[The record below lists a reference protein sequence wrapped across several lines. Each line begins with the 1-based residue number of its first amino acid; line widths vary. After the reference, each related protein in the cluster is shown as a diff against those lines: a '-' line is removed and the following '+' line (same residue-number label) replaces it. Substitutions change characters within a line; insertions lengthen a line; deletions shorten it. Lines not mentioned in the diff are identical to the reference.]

1 MTPVSPTPGNLRHFR
16 RETFRH
22 SPLLV
27 HYELTRA
34 VGQPGL
40 RTPSEAT
47 PTPHQEELTSER
59 SRQLIGEIRT
69 FPSPPMLVFVGGD
82 PFRRPDLP
90 DLVQYSTRNGLPTGL
105 RLVATSLVTRSALV
119 DLHERGL
126 GRVGIALDGATA
138 EVHDAIHGVSGSHA
152 RTLQII
158 RWLTDLGLS
167 VQINTTL
174 SKTNLHQLDGLAD
187 LLARLGIDTWLV
199 YFMVP
204 NDPAL
209 IAQRIPAE
217 RIEEV
222 FGKLWQHAQRQPY
235 AIKTA
240 EAPHYRRFVQR
251 IVETET
257 GEPPTPERTLA
268 RYGSQIGTND
278 GNGLLFITH
287 TGQICPSAYLPIVCG
302 RFPFDSV
309 VKTYQQH
316 ELFKALR
323 DENRLGGKCGHC
335 TYRFLCGGSRARA
348 YALTGDPLAAEP
360 DCLGNFP
367 EHHDPN
373 MPV

>member
-22 SPLLV
+22 SPLLA

-222 FGKLWQHAQRQPY
+222 FG
-235 AIKTA
+235 
-240 EAPHYRRFVQR
+240 
-251 IVETET
+251 
-257 GEPPTPERTLA
+257 
-268 RYGSQIGTND
+268 
-278 GNGLLFITH
+278 
-287 TGQICPSAYLPIVCG
+287 
-302 RFPFDSV
+302 
-309 VKTYQQH
+309 
-316 ELFKALR
+316 
-323 DENRLGGKCGHC
+323 
-335 TYRFLCGGSRARA
+335 
-348 YALTGDPLAAEP
+348 
-360 DCLGNFP
+360 
-367 EHHDPN
+367 
-373 MPV
+373 